1 MITNLRAKEVLQ
13 MQKNEISCF
22 DRVVKTGSIPD
33 IVKGCYTVEV
43 EISRHSV

>member
-1 MITNLRAKEVLQ
+1 
-13 MQKNEISCF
+13 MQKTKKIRF
-22 DRVVKTGSIPD
+22 DWVVKTGSIPD